1 MALTSNLCP
10 CCLSIFSQPLPEYQG
25 YTGRID
31 SPGYVYRSSRTRLS
45 QSPCPLCIQIWD
57 FVQRKEQEY
66 GSLPMPIE
74 SDGDKDS
81 DEIEVWLAHLG
92 GSSGSG
98 PTPLAAPDPRCSL
111 EEVRFWQSDGEPNK
125 ENWYGVKIW
134 IASERYPYDLNDRFD
149 FAADHGTRAALYI
162 SSRPRPAN
170 LKATFDIIKQWMQ
183 QCDSQHVF
191 CAPGGRH
198 GAGSLLQHR
207 DSNGPPPQETEHGH
221 SKGVILPPKRLLYL
235 PHSNNGGGIS
245 GSGDVSQYPDGD
257 RSSNGD
263 TIRLI
268 DTTTEAYP
276 TQNPYRYLAL
286 SYCWGPDPSAQ
297 LKTTKANLS
306 DHLSNIPVASLPAAI
321 REAVIATRRLGVDY
335 LWVDA
340 VCIVQDDAADRD
352 GEIARMGAI
361 YAGAYCTL
369 TASGAAHC
377 DDGFLEKF
385 MGDYKDCQ
393 FFDVPRYYGAAGGDD
408 DDRKDLQNPVVGV
421 KMSPLGG
428 RSEWGGATDDWTRRN
443 LLRRGHETLHTRGWT
458 FQETFL
464 SPRLLVWSAVQ
475 PYWIC
480 REAFWSCGDPQPD
493 EYLQQ
498 VRLTEW
504 LELRNH
510 ISGRLPSVGQ
520 NTSYDAATDSPV
532 RSWPWAAVVQGFS
545 LRRLTFLG
553 DKTLALHAVREA
565 FSQQIGR
572 EGDYAVGLF
581 RSNASVDLL
590 WHTSYGAEPATRLSE
605 FPSWSWMSFDGGVGY
620 HQKYSGTR
628 EENVEK
634 HVDFAVVEWPQCDR
648 FGRILLA
655 DAAKGGRTNNS
666 NLKLAGLAKEVAIYH
681 RNWKDGRASAQDM
694 PCSAIRVLQLGTDEN
709 EADGDMVG
717 HITFD
722 EYRMPSSNDDFD
734 NSPPSRYKTFGCLLV
749 AMEKRSEDDEEEE
762 EEEEE
767 EGDGQYK
774 GCFGIVIAPA
784 ATAAGHFQRIGFFK
798 GHLNSVDYFQDAVK
812 KEYAFV

>member
-1 MALTSNLCP
+1 MALTSTLCP

-25 YTGRID
+25 YTGHID
-31 SPGYVYRSSRTRLS
+31 SPGYVYRSSRTRLG
-45 QSPCPLCIQIWD
+45 QSACPLCIQIWE
-57 FVQRKEQEY
+57 FVQRKEQDH
-66 GSLPMPIE
+66 GSLPVPIR
-74 SDGDKDS
+74 SDEEDNGS
-81 DEIEVWLAHLG
+81 DEIEVRLAHIG
-92 GSSGSG
+92 GPLGSG
-98 PTPLAAPDPRCSL
+98 PTPLAAPDPRCSP
-111 EEVRFWQSDGEPNK
+111 EEVRFWQSDGEPNE

-149 FAADHGTRAALYI
+149 FAADYGTPAALHL
-162 SSRPRPAN
+162 SSRPRPAT
-170 LKATFDIIKQWMQ
+170 LDAAFDIIKQWMQ
-183 QCDSQHVF
+183 QCDSQHVS
-191 CAPGGRH
+191 CAPGRH
-198 GAGSLLQHR
+198 GAGSLLQQQ
-207 DSNGPPPQETEHGH
+207 DCSGPPQATEHEH
-221 SKGVILPPKRLLYL
+221 SEAIILPPKRLLCL
-235 PHSNNGGGIS
+235 PRSNNGGRG
-245 GSGDVSQYPDGD
+245 GSRGASQYPDGD
-257 RSSNGD
+257 RSNDD

-268 DTTTEAYP
+268 DTTKAYP
-276 TQNPYRYLAL
+276 PQNSYRYLAL

-340 VCIVQDDAADRD
+340 LCIVQDDAADRD
-352 GEIARMGAI
+352 GEIARMGTI

-369 TASGAAHC
+369 SASGAAHC
-377 DDGFLEKF
+377 DNGFLEKF
-385 MGDYKDCQ
+385 MDEYKDCE
-393 FFDVPRYYGAAGGDD
+393 FFEVPSYFGARG
-408 DDRKDLQNPVVGV
+408 DDRKNLQKVTGV

-428 RSEWGGATDDWTRRN
+428 RNAWGGATDDWTRRN
-443 LLRRGHETLHTRGWT
+443 LLHRGYEVLHTRGWT

-498 VRLTEW
+498 VGLTEW
-504 LELRNH
+504 LELRNDV
-510 ISGRLPSVGQ
+510 SGGPPCVDQ
-520 NTSYDAATDSPV
+520 NSYDAATDSPV
-532 RSWPWAAVVQGFS
+532 RAWPWAAVVQGFS

-565 FSQQIGR
+565 FSKEIGR

-605 FPSWSWMSFDGGVGY
+605 FPSWSWMSFDGAVGY

-628 EENVEK
+628 EEHVEK
-634 HVDFAVVEWPQCDR
+634 HVDFAIVEWPQCDQ
-648 FGRILLA
+648 FGRILA
-655 DAAKGGRTNNS
+655 DAAKGSTNK
-666 NLKLAGLAKEVAIYH
+666 LKLAGLAKEVAIPH
-681 RNWKDGRASAQDM
+681 RFWKDGRASAQDM
-694 PCSAIRVLQLGTDEN
+694 PCSAIHVLQLGTDEE
-709 EADGDMVG
+709 EADDDMVG

-734 NSPPSRYKTFGCLLV
+734 NSPPSRYKPFECLLV
-749 AMEKRSEDDEEEE
+749 AMEKRSGDDDEE
-762 EEEEE
+762 
-767 EGDGQYK
+767 GNGQYK
-774 GCFGIVIAPA
+774 GCFGIVIAPT
-784 ATAAGHFQRIGFFK
+784 ATAAGDSQRVGFFK
-798 GHLNSVDYFQDAVK
+798 GHRNSVDYFQDAVK
-812 KEYAFV
+812 KEYTFV